1 MPYEEDIRSAFRT
14 LADQAPEASDVL
26 TAVTERRATQAL
38 ADRSGRRPARIMHS
52 GWPDRRAR
60 RRLVVLAAPAA
71 AVAGVVAVIV
81 ATVAV
86 SGAPHAGR
94 SPAMPRGAVAELPPY
109 YMVMGKLL
117 VPNRYS
123 SLVAL
128 EAVIRDTA
136 TSKTAAVVR
145 LPRPY
150 VYISDISGAADDKSF
165 VLAGQTT
172 EAYGQG
178 ATAFFI
184 ARFDPAN
191 RDVAVEPLRI
201 PKVMAPAR
209 HVEGIALS
217 PDGSRVAIALGSV
230 HKDGS
235 HYVLSSEISVYSLAD
250 GSVRTW
256 TAAVGL
262 IGMFFAGPIDPSAM
276 SWSLGGLLAFN
287 GAISSSM
294 AGDHIWLLN
303 TATAGGSLLADS
315 HYVVDLTGHGVWNP
329 SGEGIVTLDGTKVV
343 APVYRNDARHQET
356 ITINGRKERLP
367 EPLSQVDE
375 FSATTGRTM
384 SQLHPVEP
392 YFQSVFWANSSGSV
406 LVISVQHQGSQQA
419 VLGVL
424 AGNRFS
430 PLPGAPRVLD
440 VPQYPVAF

>member
-1 MPYEEDIRSAFRT
+1 MPYEEDIRSAFRS

-26 TAVTERRATQAL
+26 TAVRERRAGRAA
-38 ADRSGRRPARIMHS
+38 ADRSGMRPVRIMHPS
-52 GWPDRRAR
+52 WPDRQAR

-94 SPAMPRGAVAELPPY
+94 SPASPRGAVAELPPY

-123 SLVAL
+123 SVVAL

-136 TSKTAAVVR
+136 TSKIAAVVR

-150 VYISDISGAADDKSF
+150 VYISGIAGAADDKSF
-165 VLAGQTT
+165 VLAGQAT

-191 RDVAVEPLRI
+191 RDVTIEPLRI
-201 PKVMAPAR
+201 PKVTAPAR

-217 PDGSRVAIALGSV
+217 PDGSRVAIALDSL
-230 HKDGS
+230 HKQGS

-256 TAAVGL
+256 TAAVCL
-262 IGMFFAGPIDPSAM
+262 IGMFYAGPIDPSAM
-276 SWSLGGLLAFN
+276 SWSRTGLLAFN
-287 GAISSSM
+287 GAIGGSL

-343 APVYRNDARHQET
+343 APLYRNDTRHQET
-356 ITINGRKERLP
+356 ITINGHKEKLP
-367 EPLSQVDE
+367 EPLSEVDE
-375 FSATTGRTM
+375 FSAATGRTI
-384 SQLHPVEP
+384 SQLHPVERS
-392 YFQSVFWANSSGSV
+392 FETVFWANTSGSV
-406 LVISVQHQGSQQA
+406 LVISIQRQDSQQS

-424 AGNRFS
+424 AGDRFT
-430 PLPGAPRVLD
+430 PLPGAPPLLLVS
-440 VPQYPVAF
+440 QYPVAF